1 MGWVVAMT
9 CSSSTTVDQLVA
21 MDQIGLHRPWL
32 ILFTLWVAGCDP
44 GSGTLPTSAEAVATA
59 EPPALSER
67 ISEFFKGELG
77 TCAEFKAWLADH
89 PETMVAR
96 DTVDGLELLL
106 RNIDPL
112 VACCDD
118 RDWIADL
125 DDPAFVADDRG
136 RGQSQLF
143 VLSVRT
149 RRPLSEYGAM
159 FDSLRAD
166 NVIRRWFLMEGTDTV
181 PCVFVQQ
188 EATGELVPGID
199 LLLGFDI
206 RTSSRDQRIL
216 FRGAGL
222 LPHDLYFDYD
232 RSSLRELNDRLPAEL
247 KDPEDPRR
255 T

>member
-1 MGWVVAMT
+1 MIRFVFQDRHGPVELFEEKKP
-9 CSSSTTVDQLVA
+9 DHLVA
-21 MDQIGLHRPWL
+21 ECQ
-32 ILFTLWVAGCDP
+32 F
-44 GSGTLPTSAEAVATA
+44 
-59 EPPALSER
+59 
-67 ISEFFKGELG
+67 
-77 TCAEFKAWLADH
+77 
-89 PETMVAR
+89 
-96 DTVDGLELLL
+96 
-106 RNIDPL
+106 
-112 VACCDD
+112 
-118 RDWIADL
+118 
-125 DDPAFVADDRG
+125 
-136 RGQSQLF
+136 GQSQLF

-149 RRPLSEYGAM
+149 RRPLSAYGAM
-159 FDSLRAD
+159 FDSLKAD

-222 LPHDLYFDYD
+222 FPHDLYFDYD